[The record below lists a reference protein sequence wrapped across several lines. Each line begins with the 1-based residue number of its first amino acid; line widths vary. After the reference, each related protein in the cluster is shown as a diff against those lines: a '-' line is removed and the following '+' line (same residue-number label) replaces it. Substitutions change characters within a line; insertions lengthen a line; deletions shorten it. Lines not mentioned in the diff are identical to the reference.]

1 MKNMLDKQVVK
12 KEFKKD
18 LGLDKWGKQK
28 DPRSKMELRH
38 QQVNEKFLSRFHSN
52 INLIVCQCA

>member
-1 MKNMLDKQVVK
+1 MYNIDEEDAVATVMKNMLDKQVVK

-18 LGLDKWGKQK
+18 LGLDRWGKQK

-38 QQVNEKFLSRFHSN
+38 QQVRTYEWP
-52 INLIVCQCA
+52 